1 MTEYVFKI
9 STNDVGVVL
18 ETPDINPAHED
29 NLIEGI
35 AYLSAVLVSI
45 FINDISKHIKEN
57 QKDFIFTA
65 QDMINN
71 SAILKMGEKKMTQQ
85 FKFGDLVQHENKD
98 FYPEIGVIV
107 GMNTEHNEA
116 KVHFEGFHH
125 PEFVKANELVAVAQ
139 PETLEIIPHPD
150 TVRLDWLLKNDCALT
165 ERLCDEDGDI
175 LETPNAVIQKQE
187 DHFEVLAATSN
198 DIREAIDEA
207 MDSVGTR

>member
-9 STNDVGVVL
+9 STNDVGIVL

-71 SAILKMGEKKMTQQ
+71 SAI
-85 FKFGDLVQHENKD
+85 
-98 FYPEIGVIV
+98 
-107 GMNTEHNEA
+107 
-116 KVHFEGFHH
+116 
-125 PEFVKANELVAVAQ
+125 VK
-139 PETLEIIPHPD
+139 
-150 TVRLDWLLKNDCALT
+150 
-165 ERLCDEDGDI
+165 
-175 LETPNAVIQKQE
+175 
-187 DHFEVLAATSN
+187 
-198 DIREAIDEA
+198 REE
-207 MDSVGTR
+207 